1 MASSEIG
8 FFCWGVFGKI
18 GFMEMES
25 LTIVQRAIAE
35 AVEAFGGR
43 ARFSEADIA
52 KKVRAAAGI
61 SGKKRAGISLFD
73 LEAALSAVPA
83 GEGLF
88 WAVSVSSANV
98 ILVERS
104 PAEKEIGADV
114 RKRRVASEKSS
125 ELLVNS
131 DFSAGGKKKIGRKDA
146 VKARKSARTERKS
159 LNIYSDFDD
168 FE

>member
-1 MASSEIG
+1 
-8 FFCWGVFGKI
+8 
-18 GFMEMES
+18 MEMES
-25 LTIVQRAIAE
+25 LTIVQRAIAG
-35 AVEAFGGR
+35 AVEAFGER

-61 SGKKRAGISLFD
+61 SGKKRAGIALSD

-83 GEGLF
+83 GDGLS

-98 ILVERS
+98 ILVERT
-104 PAEKEIGADV
+104 PTEKEIGADV

-125 ELLVNS
+125 ELLVSS
-131 DFSAGGKKKIGRKDA
+131 DFSAVVKKKIGRKDA